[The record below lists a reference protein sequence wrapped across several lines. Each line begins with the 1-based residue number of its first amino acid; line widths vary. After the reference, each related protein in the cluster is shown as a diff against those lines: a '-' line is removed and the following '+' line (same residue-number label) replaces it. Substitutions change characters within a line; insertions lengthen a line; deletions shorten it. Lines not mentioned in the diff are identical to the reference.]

1 VLHSGGESLLARY
14 AETAFPLTVTEVVPG
29 AVFHVVGLGHSNAT
43 VFIGNESV
51 ILVDALDSDARGA
64 RLRAMIAEW
73 TDKPVK
79 TIIYTHGHPDH
90 RGGAGAFADTV
101 EEVIAFAPVIPP
113 LGRTEAIAGVQA
125 RRGSRQFGYG
135 LTDAETITQ
144 GLGIREG
151 IAVGDGVRA
160 PLAPTT
166 LYAETVVERTIDG
179 TRLTLHAAPG
189 ETEDQIFVW
198 ADDLR
203 VMCCGDNYYGC
214 WPNLYAIRGGQYRDV
229 ATWIDSLDRIRA
241 YPAVALLPGH
251 TLPIL
256 GEDAVQDV
264 LGTYRDAIDHVLT
277 TTLACIDCG
286 MTIEETVDAVT
297 LPERFADKPYLGEYY
312 GTVAWS
318 VRSIYTGYLGWF
330 DGNPTNLNPL
340 PHRERAAHLVGLAGG
355 RLVVRTAIRVALD
368 DGQWQWAAELADLL
382 LALDPDVREIRVLKA
397 RALLAL
403 ARHET
408 SANGR
413 HYYLAAAK
421 ELVPRESQD

>member
-1 VLHSGGESLLARY
+1 MLHTDGESLLVRH
-14 AETAFPLTVTEVVPG
+14 AETAFPLTVTEVVPET
-29 AVFHVVGLGHSNAT
+29 VVHVVGLGHSNAT
-43 VFIGNESV
+43 FFIGNESV
-51 ILVDALDSDARGA
+51 ILVDALDTDARGT
-64 RLRAMIAEW
+64 RLRALIADW
-73 TDKPVK
+73 TDKPVR

-101 EEVIAFAPVIPP
+101 EEVIAFVPVTPP
-113 LGRTEAIAGVQA
+113 LGRTGAISEVQA
-125 RRGSRQFGYG
+125 RRGARQFGYA

-166 LYAETVVERTIDG
+166 LYTETMVERTIDG
-179 TRLTLHAAPG
+179 IRLTLHAAPG

-198 ADDLR
+198 ANDFR

-229 ATWIDSLDRIRA
+229 ATWIASLDRIRS

-256 GEDAVQDV
+256 GEDTVQDV
-264 LGTYRDAIDHVLT
+264 LGTYRDAIDHVLAS
-277 TTLACIDCG
+277 TLACMDRG
-286 MTIEETVDAVT
+286 MTIEETVEAVT
-297 LPERFADKPYLGEYY
+297 LPERLARKPYLGEYY

-318 VRSIYTGYLGWF
+318 VRSIYAGYLGWF
-330 DGNPTNLNPL
+330 DGNATNLNPL
-340 PHRERAAHLVGLAGG
+340 PPRERAVHLVGLAGG
-355 RLVVRTAIRVALD
+355 RPVVMTAIRVALD
-368 DGQWQWAAELADLL
+368 DEQWQWAAELADLL
-382 LALDPDVREIRVLKA
+382 LALDPESQEVRIMKA
-397 RALLAL
+397 RALIAL

-421 ELVPRESQD
+421 NLVSHDSSA